1 MRYNKMRMLIIK
13 EVTSAI
19 QEAEYEP
26 SVTDYKS
33 IMEQQEE
40 MKSMYKSIKI
50 PDEKSSRAQ
59 TFHIKDNV

>member
-1 MRYNKMRMLIIK
+1 MRMLIIK

-40 MKSMYKSIKI
+40 MKSMYKSVNI
-50 PDEKSSRAQ
+50 PESKDSRAQ
-59 TFHIKDNV
+59 TFHAQNNM